1 LRQEELNPDN
11 LPDVKDLPKNLGIFK
26 VETDESYVKKHGDM
40 AKSALKLMANEDK
53 ELEKRIL
60 LDKQTRAMEE
70 FSR

>member
-1 LRQEELNPDN
+1 
-11 LPDVKDLPKNLGIFK
+11 
-26 VETDESYVKKHGDM
+26 M